1 MNKIPY
7 DIIINYIA
15 PFTYSVQNKELRK
28 DITTYVFILN
38 SLKKLYILNNIS
50 NFDLDSILYFNLINY
65 CMSNK
70 LDFCKYINKNPSIT
84 TRNRYIL
91 GKFKPLDRLK
101 FLNTT
106 HYIEL

>member
-15 PFTYSVQNKELRK
+15 PFTYSVQNKEIRK

-50 NFDLDSILYFNLINY
+50 NSDLDSILYFNLINY

-70 LDFCKYINKNPSIT
+70 LDYCKEFWRPNPLF
-84 TRNRYIL
+84 RLLQIL
-91 GKFKPLDRLK
+91 LIVLFFSDAVDI
-101 FLNTT
+101 
-106 HYIEL
+106 Y